1 MISQDWLTWI
11 SLATVGGF
19 AAVGIRSAWGRIQS
33 IDDYVTAR
41 SSTGAIPLSAT
52 LLASFLG
59 VFILFTPPEAALL
72 GGLPAIIGYAMGV
85 IMLYWALMTLSPR
98 IKSYLPEGSSLTDYA
113 WARYGAGM
121 HGLTLI
127 LSIFYM
133 FVHLVAELTAIAL
146 VANQLA
152 GIPLWQTATLVGL
165 GTMAYTAYGGLQ
177 ASMFTDN
184 IQMRM
189 TVILLAIMGI
199 AIVKHLGGLT
209 RIMAQTQAQVPEL
222 LKLSNMSGI
231 QYGLTLMI
239 AVLAANLFHQGYWQR
254 VYAGRDDATIKQA
267 FRLAIPAAAGIMLL
281 AGLFG
286 IVAAAFGMAD
296 QPSTVF
302 FTMTGRIFPE
312 WLILIVYLLALILVM
327 STVDTLLNA
336 TAATFTIDIKRV
348 LPSLSQSKL
357 LNLSRLLTVIL
368 IVPAIGLSSQ
378 GYSVL
383 QLFLIADLV
392 CAGAIFPLF
401 YGLYTRHHNGTTA
414 LAAAVCGIL
423 AGIPLFQSG
432 QLLLSFFAA
441 LGVSISISL
450 IGGYLCSS
458 RPQPAG
464 K

>member
-1 MISQDWLTWI
+1 
-11 SLATVGGF
+11 
-19 AAVGIRSAWGRIQS
+19 
-33 IDDYVTAR
+33 
-41 SSTGAIPLSAT
+41 
-52 LLASFLG
+52 
-59 VFILFTPPEAALL
+59 
-72 GGLPAIIGYAMGV
+72 
-85 IMLYWALMTLSPR
+85 
-98 IKSYLPEGSSLTDYA
+98 
-113 WARYGAGM
+113 
-121 HGLTLI
+121 
-127 LSIFYM
+127 
-133 FVHLVAELTAIAL
+133 
-146 VANQLA
+146 
-152 GIPLWQTATLVGL
+152 
-165 GTMAYTAYGGLQ
+165 
-177 ASMFTDN
+177 
-184 IQMRM
+184 
-189 TVILLAIMGI
+189 
-199 AIVKHLGGLT
+199 
-209 RIMAQTQAQVPEL
+209 
-222 LKLSNMSGI
+222 
-231 QYGLTLMI
+231 
-239 AVLAANLFHQGYWQR
+239 
-254 VYAGRDDATIKQA
+254 
-267 FRLAIPAAAGIMLL
+267 
-281 AGLFG
+281 
-286 IVAAAFGMAD
+286 
-296 QPSTVF
+296 
-302 FTMTGRIFPE
+302 
-312 WLILIVYLLALILVM
+312 M

-348 LPSLSQSKL
+348 LPSLSQNKL